1 MSTRDFLFEIGTE
14 ELPPKAL
21 SSLSAALEQ
30 NITAGLQRATLE
42 FDASRRYA
50 TPRRL
55 AVMVNGL
62 QDQQSDKSIERLGP
76 AVKAA
81 FDGEGN
87 PTKAALGFARSCGV
101 ELADLGRLEKDGVE
115 KLAFSSTEQGR
126 PSTDLLPDIVRAALA
141 QLPIP
146 KQMRWGSSRIEFV

>member
-55 AVMVNGL
+55 AVMDSQGPVVLSWLIWAGWKKMGL
-62 QDQQSDKSIERLGP
+62 KNWLFRQ
-76 AVKAA
+76 
-81 FDGEGN
+81 
-87 PTKAALGFARSCGV
+87 
-101 ELADLGRLEKDGVE
+101 
-115 KLAFSSTEQGR
+115 
-126 PSTDLLPDIVRAALA
+126 PSKGDLA
-141 QLPIP
+141 QICC
-146 KQMRWGSSRIEFV
+146 RIL